1 LPHKLLVIDD
11 DAGIAKV
18 VGMTAERLGLEFQT
32 VLNPREAVA
41 RFTDYRP
48 DIVILDMI
56 MPGTDGID
64 VLHEILASG
73 IPSKIILSSGYGDA
87 YLRLAQGVAH
97 FHDAGQLAVLPK
109 PFRRHQ
115 LVDLLSGLMSGCQPA
130 LPDPR

>member
-1 LPHKLLVIDD
+1 MPQKLLVIDD

-18 VGMTAERLGLEFQT
+18 IGMTAKQLGLEFQT
-32 VLNPREAVA
+32 VHSPREAIE
-41 RFTDYRP
+41 RFTAYRP
-48 DIVILDMI
+48 DIVILDLI
-56 MPGTDGID
+56 MPEKDGID

-109 PFRRHQ
+109 PFRRRE
-115 LVDLLSGLMSGCQPA
+115 LMDLLSGLMSGRQPVS
-130 LPDPR
+130 